1 MTDSI
6 MQEFL
11 NNSYLSGANA
21 EYVEGLYEQFL
32 ASPDSVGEPWR
43 GFFDAMKAAQSEQ
56 SHAAIRE
63 QFKRMANQPFVV
75 SSGGSNNQSGLDRLI
90 ESYRNIGYTAASL
103 DPLGDDQIPCDK
115 EQLDPATF
123 GLFDSNETFDTQG
136 LLPEASASL
145 DAIIKQ
151 CKKVYTST
159 IGYDFNRMVN
169 HTEREWI
176 KERVEK
182 HIAHT
187 PVDKGVRRQALK
199 KLIAADTLERY
210 LNKKYVGQKRF
221 SAEGTDAMVPML
233 DYLITLSSEYGTEEV
248 IFGMAHRGR
257 VNVLLNVL
265 GMPSQELYEDFQGP
279 TDFGDTSGDLKYHRG
294 YSVDVPVADRPM
306 HLSLLFNPSHLEYVS
321 TVLTGSVRARQKRYG
336 TGNTENYA
344 LPIVLHGDSAFAGEG
359 VVMEALNMSQT
370 RSHRVGGTIHII
382 TNNQIGFTTSDLRDV
397 RTSLTCADAAKIIDA
412 PIFHVNADDLDAVMH
427 VTKLAMEYRMT
438 FHKDVVIDLA
448 GYRRQGHQEAD
459 EPSATA
465 PVRYKHIRQH
475 PRSAEIY
482 GEQLQKEGVCTAEER
497 AEWEANIRSI
507 LDDGGSLVEDAS
519 TTGGVVE
526 AHEQAWAPFIDQ
538 PWRFDVSTHVKR
550 DRLMELAEVAF
561 AIPDDFTIQKQV
573 NTMITSRQAMAK
585 GEKSMDWGFGEIMAY
600 ATLADEGY
608 GVRMVGQD
616 SRRGTFSHRQST
628 LFDQQTAKEFTP
640 VKHLPG
646 VSAGIDIYDS
656 ELNESGALGF
666 EYGFCLS
673 DPNKLV
679 IWEAQFGDFYNVAQV
694 VVDQFISSGWQK
706 WRRLSGLVMYLPHGY
721 EGQGPEHTSARLER
735 FMQLCAQS
743 NIQVA
748 VPTTPAQMFHLLRR
762 QMHRP
767 FRKPLIIMTPKSLL
781 RHRLATSELE
791 DLTDGSFRLLIPEI
805 DDIPKAS
812 VKRVVLCTGKVYY
825 DLLQER
831 RDRGITDIAIIRIEQ
846 LYPFPYE
853 ELKAELKQYE
863 HVPQVVWCQ
872 EEPKNQGAWFVS
884 KSRLL
889 SCLQGEQTLHYVG
902 RDAFAA
908 PSTGYL
914 GLHKQQQ
921 AQLVDEALDLSFSFK
936 KKPLN
941 GDQ

>member
-11 NNSYLSGANA
+11 ENSYLSGANA

-32 ASPDSVGEPWR
+32 ASPDSVGEPWH
-43 GFFDAMKAAQSEQ
+43 GFFVAMKAAQSEQ
-56 SHAAIRE
+56 SHATIRE

-75 SSGGSNNQSGLDRLI
+75 SSGGSSNQSGLDRLI

-103 DPLGDDQIPCDK
+103 DPLGNDQIPCDR

-123 GLFDSNETFDTQG
+123 GLFDSNEMFDTQG
-136 LLPEASASL
+136 FLPEARASL
-145 DAIIKQ
+145 DAILNQ
-151 CKKVYTST
+151 CKKVYAST

-182 HIAHT
+182 RIART
-187 PVDKGVRRQALK
+187 PVTKEVRRQALK

-221 SAEGTDAMVPML
+221 SSEGTDAMVPML
-233 DYLITLSSEYGTEEV
+233 DYLITMAAQYGTEEV

-257 VNVLLNVL
+257 VNVLLNIL

-294 YSVDVPVADRPM
+294 YSVDVPVAERGM

-321 TVLTGSVRARQKRYG
+321 TVLTGSVRARQAKHG
-336 TGNTENYA
+336 SGNTENYA

-382 TNNQIGFTTSDLRDV
+382 TNNQIGFTTSDRRDI

-412 PIFHVNADDLDAVMH
+412 PIFHVNADDLDAVMQ
-427 VTKLAMEYRMT
+427 VTQLAMEYRMT

-475 PRSAEIY
+475 PRSAEVY
-482 GEQLQKEGVCTAEER
+482 GEQLQKEGVCSAKER
-497 AEWEANIRSI
+497 ADWEAAIRSV
-507 LDDGGSLVEDAS
+507 LDAGGSLVENAS
-519 TTGGVVE
+519 TKGGVVE
-526 AHEQAWAPFIDQ
+526 EHEKVWAPFIGQ
-538 PWRFDVSTHVKR
+538 QWRSDITTHVKR
-550 DRLMELAEVAF
+550 DRLIELGEAAF
-561 AIPDDFTIQKQV
+561 AIPEHFTVQKQV
-573 NTMITSRQAMAK
+573 KTMITSRQAMAK
-585 GEKSMDWGFGEIMAY
+585 GDKPMDWGFGEIMAY
-600 ATLADEGY
+600 ATLVDDGY

-628 LFDQQTAKEFTP
+628 LFDQSTAEEHTGL
-640 VKHLPG
+640 KHLPG
-646 VSAGIDIYDS
+646 VSADIEIYDS

-666 EYGFCLS
+666 EYGYCLS
-673 DPNKLV
+673 EPNKLV

-694 VVDQFISSGWQK
+694 IVDQFISSGWQK
-706 WRRLSGLVMYLPHGY
+706 WRRLCGMVMYLPHGY
-721 EGQGPEHTSARLER
+721 EGQGPEHTSGRLER
-735 FMQLCAQS
+735 FLQLCAQI
-743 NIQVA
+743 NIQVV

-767 FRKPLIIMTPKSLL
+767 FRKPLIVMTPKSLL

-791 DLTDGSFRLLIPEI
+791 ELTDGSFRLLIPET

-812 VKRVVLCTGKVYY
+812 VKRVVLCCGKVYY
-825 DLLQER
+825 DLLQAR
-831 RDRGITDIAIIRIEQ
+831 RDRDIANIVLIRIEQ
-846 LYPFPYE
+846 LYPFPYDD
-853 ELKAELKQYE
+853 LKAQLKEYA
-863 HVPQVVWCQ
+863 HVPQVIWCQ
-872 EEPKNQGAWFVS
+872 EEPKNQGAWFVT

-889 SCLQGEQTLHYVG
+889 SCLQGDQKLHYVG

-914 GLHKQQQ
+914 ALHKQQQ
-921 AQLVDEALDLSFSFK
+921 ARLVDEALDVSFSFQ
-936 KKPLN
+936 KKPLD